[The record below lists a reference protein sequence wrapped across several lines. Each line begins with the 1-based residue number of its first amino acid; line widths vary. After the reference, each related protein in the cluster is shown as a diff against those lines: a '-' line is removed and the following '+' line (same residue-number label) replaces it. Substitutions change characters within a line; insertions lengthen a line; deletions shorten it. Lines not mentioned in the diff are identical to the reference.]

1 MNRLP
6 DWLQL
11 EWRAILM
18 PTQPLLEIL
27 LRGTLSYIG
36 LFLIMRYIMRRQTGA
51 MSVADLL
58 VIVIIADASQNAM
71 AGDGKSLSDGLL
83 LVLTIVSWDWAI
95 DWLGYHVPFL
105 KHLTNPPAR
114 LLVKDGAILPRQLAA
129 EKLSLEELTS
139 MLRAHGVKGLGEVER
154 AYIEGDGRL
163 SVLKFGDGDDGDDP
177 DGQTADRSL
186 G

>member
-1 MNRLP
+1 MDQLQ

-11 EWRAILM
+11 EWKAILL
-18 PTQPLLEIL
+18 PTQPLLEIFV
-27 LRGTLSYIG
+27 RGTLTYIG
-36 LFLIMRYIMRRQTGA
+36 LFLIMRFVMRRQTGA

-83 LVLTIVSWDWAI
+83 LVLTIVFWDLVI

-105 KHLTNPPAR
+105 QHLSNPPAR
-114 LLVKDGAILPRQLAA
+114 LLVKDGATLPRQLAA
-129 EKLSLEELTS
+129 EKMTMEELTS
-139 MLRAHGVKGLGEVER
+139 LLRAHGVKDLAEVER
-154 AYIEGDGRL
+154 AFIEGDGRL
-163 SVLKFGDGDDGDDP
+163 SVLKRNPGDEGGDP
-177 DGQTADRSL
+177 DDQTTDRAL

>member
-1 MNRLP
+1 MNRLQ
-6 DWLQL
+6 DWIALD
-11 EWRAILM
+11 WRGILL
-18 PTQPLLEIL
+18 PTQPLLEIIM
-27 LRGTLSYIG
+27 RGTLSYIG
-36 LFLIMRYIMRRQTGA
+36 LFLIMRYVMKRQTGA

-83 LVLTIVSWDWAI
+83 LVLTIVFWDLVI

-105 KHLTNPPAR
+105 RHLTNPPAR
-114 LLVKDGAILPRQLAA
+114 LLVKDGATLPRQLAA
-129 EKLSLEELTS
+129 EKLTMEELTS
-139 MLRAHGVKGLGEVER
+139 LLRAHGVKNLAEVER

-163 SVLKFGDGDDGDDP
+163 SVLKRDRAEDASDP
-177 DGQTADRSL
+177 DRQTADRSL